1 MRVVAM
7 LNTEDQNGPNS
18 KIIGV
23 PKDEPRLSE
32 YTAPPPH
39 CQPRCDAQQSPSKL
53 FLAKISCDIRS
64 PA

>member
-32 YTAPPPH
+32 YTAPP
-39 CQPRCDAQQSPSKL
+39 AAL
-53 FLAKISCDIRS
+53 
-64 PA
+64 PAALRRPAVP